1 MRVFAKTDIQPLLN
15 EGAAKEDIAAS
26 VFQAVVIQTIS
37 GLACGGL
44 LRECGLLGGPLY
56 FLSELRNRFIEVL
69 GLKDNQ
75 VIFPQNA
82 QLYIAIG
89 AALSSR
95 EERPVPFKSLMEKL
109 LQLNGSSDIRSNRL
123 EPLFSGD
130 KEYREFKKRHAKT
143 VVKRKSLS
151 DFKGQCFL
159 GIDAGSTTTK
169 LDLTDGEWH
178 LLYTYYSGNGGDPL
192 KSTIKA
198 LKDLYSK
205 MPRDAKIVNSVVT
218 GYGEGLVKAALK
230 VDIGEIETIAH
241 YKAADYFCPGVDFV
255 LDIGGQDMKCLQIKG
270 GVISNIILNEAC
282 SAGCGSFLDT
292 FAHSLGMNIQEFAD
306 IALTA
311 RKPIDLG
318 SRCTVFMNSKV
329 KQAQKEGAEIADIS
343 AGLSYSV
350 VKNALYK
357 VIRVRDPKEM
367 GKKIVVQG
375 GTFYNDAVLRAFE
388 LISGREVIR
397 PDVAGIMGAF
407 GAALIAKERY
417 EPGHVTTLLSEKQLA
432 DLNINTSVTRCRG
445 CSNNCLL
452 TVNSFG
458 NNERFISGNRCEK
471 GTGKQTGK
479 SGLPN
484 LFSYKYERL
493 FKYTPLSKDKARRG
507 TVGIPRVLNMYEDY
521 PFWFTLFTSLGFRVE
536 LSGRSSVKMYEKGI
550 ETIPSESVCYP
561 AKLAHGHIVDLIEK
575 GVDFIFYPCLTHE
588 EKEQKE
594 ADNHFNCPIVTSY
607 PEVIKNNAD
616 MLREKGILYLKPFLP
631 YHNKKRMMKRLQE
644 ELGVLGIGRE
654 EIKHAVKKA
663 YDEQKAFKN
672 DTKKAGEDALN
683 YIRQTGIRELYLQ
696 EAVSYRSE
704 INHGI
709 PEMINSWEWQ
719 F

>member
-1 MRVFAKTDIQPLLN
+1 MLVMDNLFHIGIDVGSTTVKAVVLDSNDKLLFKRYERHYADIKPKLLHILKDIYTNIGDGQVTVSITGSAGIGVAEKIGVLFTQEVIAAAKAVKTYYPQTDVVIELGGEDAKITYLSGGVEQRMNGTCAGGTGAFIDQMASLLEVDPEGLNELAKNYKNIYPIAARCGVFAKTDIQPLLN

-37 GLACGGL
+37 GLACGRPVKGNVAF
-44 LRECGLLGGPLY
+44 LGGPLY

-95 EERPVPFKSLMEKL
+95 EERPVPFKSLMEQL

-169 LDLTDGEWH
+169 VALTDGEGH

-255 LDIGGQDMKCLQIKG
+255 LDSGGQDMKCMQIKG

-357 VIRVRDPKEM
+357 VIRVRIR
-367 GKKIVVQG
+367 KKWVKNSS
-375 GTFYNDAVLRAFE
+375 TR
-388 LISGREVIR
+388 
-397 PDVAGIMGAF
+397 
-407 GAALIAKERY
+407 RY
-417 EPGHVTTLLSEKQLA
+417 
-432 DLNINTSVTRCRG
+432 
-445 CSNNCLL
+445 
-452 TVNSFG
+452 
-458 NNERFISGNRCEK
+458 
-471 GTGKQTGK
+471 
-479 SGLPN
+479 
-484 LFSYKYERL
+484 
-493 FKYTPLSKDKARRG
+493 
-507 TVGIPRVLNMYEDY
+507 
-521 PFWFTLFTSLGFRVE
+521 
-536 LSGRSSVKMYEKGI
+536 
-550 ETIPSESVCYP
+550 
-561 AKLAHGHIVDLIEK
+561 
-575 GVDFIFYPCLTHE
+575 
-588 EKEQKE
+588 
-594 ADNHFNCPIVTSY
+594 
-607 PEVIKNNAD
+607 
-616 MLREKGILYLKPFLP
+616 FL
-631 YHNKKRMMKRLQE
+631 
-644 ELGVLGIGRE
+644 
-654 EIKHAVKKA
+654 
-663 YDEQKAFKN
+663 
-672 DTKKAGEDALN
+672 
-683 YIRQTGIRELYLQ
+683 
-696 EAVSYRSE
+696 
-704 INHGI
+704 
-709 PEMINSWEWQ
+709 
-719 F
+719 

>member
-1 MRVFAKTDIQPLLN
+1 VQCHNLTEQIDINKDARKLVLVGNPNVGKSLFFNALTGLYVDVSNFPGTTVDISSGRYKDMVVMDTPGVYGVSSFNDEERVARDIILYADIILNVVDALYIERDLFLTQQLIDMGIPVVVALNMMDEVKKNGIKMDVEGLNELAKNYKNIYPIAARCGVFAKTDIQPLLN

-37 GLACGGL
+37 GLACGRPVKGNVAF
-44 LRECGLLGGPLY
+44 LGGPLY

-95 EERPVPFKSLMEKL
+95 EERPVPFKSLMEKI

-169 LDLTDGEWH
+169 VALTDGEGH

-417 EPGHVTTLLSEKQLA
+417 EPGHVTTLLSEK
-432 DLNINTSVTRCRG
+432 
-445 CSNNCLL
+445 
-452 TVNSFG
+452 
-458 NNERFISGNRCEK
+458 
-471 GTGKQTGK
+471 
-479 SGLPN
+479 
-484 LFSYKYERL
+484 
-493 FKYTPLSKDKARRG
+493 
-507 TVGIPRVLNMYEDY
+507 
-521 PFWFTLFTSLGFRVE
+521 
-536 LSGRSSVKMYEKGI
+536 
-550 ETIPSESVCYP
+550 
-561 AKLAHGHIVDLIEK
+561 
-575 GVDFIFYPCLTHE
+575 
-588 EKEQKE
+588 
-594 ADNHFNCPIVTSY
+594 
-607 PEVIKNNAD
+607 
-616 MLREKGILYLKPFLP
+616 
-631 YHNKKRMMKRLQE
+631 
-644 ELGVLGIGRE
+644 
-654 EIKHAVKKA
+654 
-663 YDEQKAFKN
+663 
-672 DTKKAGEDALN
+672 
-683 YIRQTGIRELYLQ
+683 
-696 EAVSYRSE
+696 
-704 INHGI
+704 
-709 PEMINSWEWQ
+709 
-719 F
+719 